1 MQILQLSGI
10 GDPDEL
16 TPLGIPLQINNT
28 EVGKNLQDHP
38 LVSNIFIVQDGGSL
52 DHVLRNQT
60 AMGVAIGE
68 WERSRTGFVANNVVN
83 TFGFSRLS
91 PSLLEGLED
100 PAAGPMTPHYEMIFA
115 VRLFL
120 FFDLRN

>member
-10 GDPDEL
+10 GDPDDL
-16 TPLGIPLQINNT
+16 KPLEIPVLINNT

-38 LVSNIFIVQDGGSL
+38 LVPNIFIVQDGHSM
-52 DHVLRNQT
+52 DHVFRNQT
-60 AMGVAIGE
+60 AMGAAINE

-83 TFGFSRLS
+83 TFGFARLS
-91 PSLLEGLED
+91 PSLHEGLED

-115 VRLFL
+115 VR
-120 FFDLRN
+120 FFFIGIFWE